1 MTEKRLTSKYSNNR
15 QKQAVI
21 RTKIT
26 ACFAYYVQ
34 TELYTSYVLN
44 KKQAVVILY
53 SHSTEAP
60 DVTE

>member
-1 MTEKRLTSKYSNNR
+1 MFVMVEKRLTNEYGDNR

-34 TELYTSYVLN
+34 I
-44 KKQAVVILY
+44 K
-53 SHSTEAP
+53 
-60 DVTE
+60 